1 MSTLDATAV
10 AIPASSGCCPASASL
25 AADGFEVPELA
36 PLDHPNAD
44 PSAFV
49 VRSPS
54 HPFALH
60 LLVENLTCPGCIR
73 HIEGALNTHPGGV
86 TARLSL
92 STKRL
97 SISWEDPRVTALD
110 LVTVLGE
117 LGYRVMPFKAEVAE
131 QLSDNQGK
139 ALLKAMGVAGFAW
152 ANVMLLSVSVWAGAA
167 SDMDSAT
174 RDLFHGISAIIALPA
189 VAYAGQPFFSSAYQA
204 LSARRLNMD
213 VPISLAVLLAV
224 VISVWQTSISGPH
237 AYFDAALMLLFF
249 LLVGRFL
256 DHRCRSRASTAAEN
270 LVALQSLSATVVEI
284 DGSTR
289 AVASDALQ
297 PGMVVRVLPG
307 DRVPADGIIISGQS
321 DIDKS
326 VLTGESTA
334 ESARIGG
341 EIFAGSLVLTGLLE
355 MRVEKSHTDTFLSHV
370 VRLMESAEQNRSK
383 YVRLADRLTDF
394 YAPAVHIAAAVTFLG
409 WWFVGG
415 QWGGTWDGAVMK
427 AIAVLIITCPCALGL
442 AVPAV
447 QIVAS
452 GRLLKAGALLKS
464 GDALERLSSVDTLI
478 FDKTGTL
485 TEGIPKIVP
494 KHDVDA
500 TDLAL
505 AASLAGAS
513 RHPLAKALAEYAG
526 GVSPTDNVQET
537 PGLGLVATTVDGEV
551 RVGSRIWCG
560 VPETFAP
567 PVEAPGASE
576 LWLLKP
582 NGEQIP
588 FYFQDRVRKDADV
601 VVDWAKSQ
609 GHKVILLSGDRTK
622 AVRSTATTVG
632 IEAWYAGQSPEDKIV
647 FVRDLQAQGHKVAM
661 VGDGLND
668 APALAA
674 ADVSLSPST
683 AADISQNAADIVYFG
698 GALATVPEII
708 SAAKSANRRVQ
719 ENFSMALVYNVI
731 ALPLAIAG
739 LVTPLI
745 AAVAMSGSS
754 FVVTANA
761 MRGFA
766 RKEIR

>member
-1 MSTLDATAV
+1 MSPLDASTA

-25 AADGFEVPELA
+25 YTDAFEAPELA

-44 PSAFV
+44 PAAFV
-49 VRSPS
+49 VSS
-54 HPFALH
+54 TDHPFVLH

-73 HIEGALNTHPGGV
+73 HIEGALNSHPGGV
-86 TARLSL
+86 AARLSL

-97 SISWEDPRVTALD
+97 IVSWQDSAVTALD
-110 LVTVLGE
+110 LVSVLGD
-117 LGYRVMPFKAEVAE
+117 LGYRVLPFKAEVAE

-139 ALLKAMGVAGFAW
+139 TLLKAMGVAGFAW
-152 ANVMLLSVSVWAGAA
+152 ANVMLLSVSVWAGAV
-167 SDMDSAT
+167 SDMDAAT
-174 RDLFHGISAIIALPA
+174 RDLFHWISAIIALPA

-204 LSARRLNMD
+204 LITRRLNMD

-224 VISVWQTSISGPH
+224 IVSVWQTSISGPH

-270 LVALQSLSATVVEI
+270 LVALQSLSATVVSV

-307 DRVPADGIIISGQS
+307 DRVPADGTIISGQS

-326 VLTGESTA
+326 VLTGESA
-334 ESARIGG
+334 AVPAQPGDEL
-341 EIFAGSLVLTGLLE
+341 FAGSLVLTGLLD

-370 VRLMESAEQNRSK
+370 VRLMESAEQNRSR

-409 WWFVGG
+409 WWLAGG
-415 QWGGTWDGAVMK
+415 PWDGAVMK

-485 TEGIPKIVP
+485 TEGIPKIIP
-494 KHDVDA
+494 MNDVTA
-500 TDLAL
+500 ADLEL
-505 AASLAGAS
+505 AASLAVAS
-513 RHPLAKALAEYAG
+513 RHPLAKALAEYVG
-526 GVSPTDNVQET
+526 IVSPARDVQET
-537 PGLGLVATTVDGEV
+537 PGLGLAMQTSKGEV
-551 RVGSRIWCG
+551 RLGSRKWCD
-560 VPETFAP
+560 VPDTFAP
-567 PVEAPGASE
+567 PEKATGASE
-576 LWLLKP
+576 LWLRKP
-582 NGEQIP
+582 DGAQIP
-588 FYFQDRVRKDADV
+588 FYFQDRIRKDADAV
-601 VVDWAKSQ
+601 VTWAKSL
-609 GHKVILLSGDRTK
+609 GHRVVLLSGDRTE
-622 AVRSTATTVG
+622 AVRNTAAQVG
-632 IEAWYAGQSPEDKIV
+632 IDFWYAGQSPEDKIR
-647 FVRDLQAQGHKVAM
+647 FVEELQAQGHRVAM

-683 AADISQNAADIVYFG
+683 ASDISQNAADIVYFG
-698 GALATVPEII
+698 GVLSTVPEII
-708 SAAKSANRRVQ
+708 GAARLANRRVRQ
-719 ENFSMALVYNVI
+719 NFTLALIYNVI
-731 ALPLAIAG
+731 ALPVAVAG
-739 LVTPLI
+739 TVTPLI
-745 AAVAMSGSS
+745 AAVAMSSS
-754 FVVTANA
+754 SLVVTANA

-766 RKEIR
+766 KKDFR